1 MNHLYLERHDTENN
15 MHRFYQMFV
24 TPGLFDDWSLIKE
37 WGRVGSPGTV
47 RKEWFDT
54 QEKAIVAGKKLCT
67 AKCKKGYR
75 PLRADD
81 HVQPLRQ

>member
-1 MNHLYLERHDTENN
+1 

-37 WGRVGSPGTV
+37 WGRVGSPGAV

-54 QEKAIVAGKKLCT
+54 LEEAIVAGNKLCA
-67 AKCKKGYR
+67 AKYKKGYR
-75 PLRADD
+75 AIRAAIS
-81 HVQPLRQ
+81 

>member
-1 MNHLYLERHDTENN
+1 MNHLYMERHDAENN

-54 QEKAIVAGKKLCT
+54 QEEAIVAGKKLIA
-67 AKCKKGYR
+67 AKCKKGYQSLPAVR
-75 PLRADD
+75 
-81 HVQPLRQ
+81 

>member
-1 MNHLYLERHDTENN
+1 MNHLYLERHDDNDN

-47 RKEWFDT
+47 RKGWFT
-54 QEKAIVAGKKLCT
+54 TEQETELASQKISSKKI
-67 AKCKKGYR
+67 KKGYC
-75 PLRADD
+75 LK
-81 HVQPLRQ
+81 

>member
-1 MNHLYLERHDTENN
+1 MNHVYLERHDDNGN

-54 QEKAIVAGKKLCT
+54 QEEAIAAGNKLC
-67 AKCKKGYR
+67 AGKCKKGYHT
-75 PLRADD
+75 LHAEK
-81 HVQPLRQ
+81 

>member
-1 MNHLYLERHDTENN
+1 MNHLYMERHDDKDN

-54 QEKAIVAGKKLCT
+54 QEEAIVAGNKLCS

-75 PLRADD
+75 AIRTEK
-81 HVQPLRQ
+81 

>member
-1 MNHLYLERHDTENN
+1 MNHVYLERHDTENN

-47 RKEWFDT
+47 RKEWFNT
-54 QEKAIVAGKKLCT
+54 QEEAIVAGNNLCA
-67 AKCKKGYR
+67 AKCKKGYH
-75 PLRADD
+75 AISAEK
-81 HVQPLRQ
+81 